1 MKIVQITDTHFSPT
15 KPHFNGNWEPLASW
29 IEQSGADL
37 VVHTGDLSVDGADK
51 DDDIAFCMNL
61 MREISTP
68 MLLVPGNHDVGHLPG
83 SPQPVNAGRLERWRR
98 LVGPDYWMEDAGN
111 WRLIGLDSL
120 LMGFDDA
127 EDEAQFDWLRSVLES
142 RGGRRVAL
150 FAHKPLF
157 VDAPGEGD
165 TGYWS
170 VRPAQRQRLYD
181 LIAAHDVALFASGHL
196 HRAWQGRYEN
206 TSLVWGPS
214 AAFVVGDMERDMPG
228 ERLLGA
234 VIHQFGHQ
242 FGDTVASEIV
252 AIPGMTAFV
261 LDDVVAEVYPHEAHK
276 VRKRV
281 AS

>member
-51 DDDIAFCMNL
+51 DDDIAFCMDL
-61 MREISTP
+61 MREISTL

-98 LVGPDYWMEDAGN
+98 LVGPDYWMEDAGS

-127 EDEAQFDWLRSVLES
+127 EDEAQFEWLRSALES

-252 AIPGMTAFV
+252 AIPGMTTYV

>member
-1 MKIVQITDTHFSPT
+1 MRIVQITDTHFSPT

-51 DDDIAFCMNL
+51 DDDIAFCMDL
-61 MREISTP
+61 MREISTL

-157 VDAPGEGD
+157 VDAPAEGD